1 MWKGGEKGS
10 PIQYTKTIHQLQVS
24 LFCTRQDVYS
34 IEQNSSYLVPTHVQD
49 ILISQLYSHYRHTTD
64 NWVTPKR
71 ILLVQKSIIKIG
83 RMWMHKTYNDGQHV
97 GLFINHDVAVLKIV
111 VTKTNPVVITWN
123 IILQCSNLIL
133 QAVQPRFF
141 GFIRRA

>member
-1 MWKGGEKGS
+1 MWKGGEKGG
-10 PIQYTKTIHQLQVS
+10 PIRYYQNNTTAPSIPVLHKARCVFNRTE
-24 LFCTRQDVYS
+24 LF
-34 IEQNSSYLVPTHVQD
+34 LPTHVQD

-71 ILLVQKSIIKIG
+71 ILLVQQRIIKIG
-83 RMWMHKTYNDGQHV
+83 RVWMHKTYNDGQHV
-97 GLFINHDVAVLKIV
+97 GLFINHDVAVLKII